1 MKINILASGSG
12 PLDAVVL
19 ENCQLRQDRDA
30 LMDKLVR
37 SKSALKETL
46 DRLTS
51 SKEYKKES
59 SAAAVLPSPLPP
71 KKVLSSS
78 AILSSVGSESS
89 RSRVTQDLMEFSKT
103 HGGGAGGGGLGGVA
117 GLGSLGNGPGA
128 IGYGHRRTGSR
139 ARKDKSR
146 GGQQQQQH

>member
-1 MKINILASGSG
+1 MKLNILASRSG

-59 SAAAVLPSPLPP
+59 SSAAVLPSPLPP
-71 KKVLSSS
+71 KPPPKSMRFRSS
-78 AILSSVGSESS
+78 AAEAAARGLPHISQEKVPAALS
-89 RSRVTQDLMEFSKT
+89 T
-103 HGGGAGGGGLGGVA
+103 
-117 GLGSLGNGPGA
+117 
-128 IGYGHRRTGSR
+128 
-139 ARKDKSR
+139 
-146 GGQQQQQH
+146 

>member
-1 MKINILASGSG
+1 
-12 PLDAVVL
+12 
-19 ENCQLRQDRDA
+19 
-30 LMDKLVR
+30 MDKLVR
-37 SKSALKETL
+37 SKSALKDTL

-59 SAAAVLPSPLPP
+59 SAATASPLPP

-89 RSRVTQDLMEFSKT
+89 RSRVTQDLIEFSRT
-103 HGGGAGGGGLGGVA
+103 HGSGGDGGGT
-117 GLGSLGNGPGA
+117 GSH
-128 IGYGHRRTGSR
+128 GHRRTGSR

-146 GGQQQQQH
+146 GGQEK

>member
-1 MKINILASGSG
+1 M
-12 PLDAVVL
+12 DAVVL

-51 SKEYKKES
+51 SKEFKRES
-59 SAAAVLPSPLPP
+59 GAAAGASTLPSPLPP
-71 KKVLSSS
+71 KKLLSSS
-78 AILSSVGSESS
+78 AILGSVGSESS
-89 RSRVTQDLMEFSKT
+89 RSRVTQDLVEFSKT
-103 HGGGAGGGGLGGVA
+103 HGHGGQ
-117 GLGSLGNGPGA
+117 GN
-128 IGYGHRRTGSR
+128 GHRRTGSR

-146 GGQQQQQH
+146 GAQQQQQQQQH

>member
-1 MKINILASGSG
+1 M
-12 PLDAVVL
+12 DAVVL

-59 SAAAVLPSPLPP
+59 GGGGGGSAGAALPSPLPP
-71 KKVLSSS
+71 KKLLSSS
-78 AILSSVGSESS
+78 AILGSVGSQSS
-89 RSRVTQDLMEFSKT
+89 RSRVTQDLVEFSKT
-103 HGGGAGGGGLGGVA
+103 HGGGGGGA
-117 GLGSLGNGPGA
+117 
-128 IGYGHRRTGSR
+128 HRRTGSR

-146 GGQQQQQH
+146 GQQQQQQL

>member
-51 SKEYKKES
+51 SKEYKRES
-59 SAAAVLPSPLPP
+59 SAAAALPSPLPP
-71 KKVLSSS
+71 KKLLSSS
-78 AILSSVGSESS
+78 AILSSVGSQSS

-103 HGGGAGGGGLGGVA
+103 HGGGGGHGGGGLGGLA
-117 GLGSLGNGPGA
+117 SGSGALGQ
-128 IGYGHRRTGSR
+128 GHRRTGSR

-146 GGQQQQQH
+146 GGQQQQQQH

>member
-59 SAAAVLPSPLPP
+59 SAAAALPSPLPP
-71 KKVLSSS
+71 KKLLSSS

-89 RSRVTQDLMEFSKT
+89 RSRVTQDLVEFSKT
-103 HGGGAGGGGLGGVA
+103 HGSGAGGGFG
-117 GLGSLGNGPGA
+117 GPGSS
-128 IGYGHRRTGSR
+128 GHGHRRTGSR